1 VNRRELS
8 KSERRLAMRYVGL
21 DAHWRQ
27 STICVLDHRRRKIM
41 SQNVQGPWSKVL
53 EELEKIRK
61 PFEVCFEASTGYGYL
76 FERLQRL
83 ARRVVVAHP
92 GQLRLIFRSKRK
104 NDRVDAEKLAK
115 LLFLNEVPPVH
126 VPREDVRAWRRM
138 IGHRRKLVASRIRSK
153 NAIRALLRSQG
164 IEAPKGL
171 WTHKGMAWLRSASL
185 PTELDELQRD
195 ILCEQIE
202 SLTRMIQ
209 RAHKLLNSIARRHPG
224 VQLLKTIPGVGVRT
238 AEAVVAHIDDATRF
252 HRIKAIGRYFGL
264 VPSQDAS
271 GPANRLGHIT
281 REGPSIVRYLV
292 TEAAWQGIRRSQ
304 RLRAFYERILRDDAG
319 RRKIA
324 LVATAHHMLRI
335 MLAMLQTG
343 ELWRCEKE
351 AA

>member
-1 VNRRELS
+1 
-8 KSERRLAMRYVGL
+8 MRYVGL

-27 STICVLDHRRRKIM
+27 STICVLDDRGRKIL
-41 SQNVQGPWSKVL
+41 SQNIQGPWSKVL

-76 FERLQRL
+76 FERLQGL

-115 LLFLNEVPPVH
+115 LLFLDEVPPVH
-126 VPREDVRAWRRM
+126 VPGEDVRAWRRM

-153 NAIRALLRSQG
+153 NAVRALLRSQG
-164 IEAPKGL
+164 IEAPKDL
-171 WTHKGMAWLRSASL
+171 WTRKGMAWLRSTSL
-185 PTELDELQRD
+185 TTELDELQRD

-209 RAHKLLNSIARRHPG
+209 RAHKLLNGIARCHPG

-238 AEAVVAHIDDATRF
+238 AEAVVAHIDDPNRF
-252 HRIKAIGRYFGL
+252 HRVKTIGRYFGL

-271 GPANRLGHIT
+271 GPTNRLGHIT

-292 TEAAWQGIRRSQ
+292 TEAAWQGIRRS
-304 RLRAFYERILRDDAG
+304 RKLRTFYDRVLRDDKG

-335 MLAMLQTG
+335 MLAMLQSG
-343 ELWRCEKE
+343 ELWRSDQT

>member
-1 VNRRELS
+1 
-8 KSERRLAMRYVGL
+8 MRYVGL

-27 STICVLDHRRRKIM
+27 STFCVLDDRGRKIL
-41 SQNVQGPWSKVL
+41 SQTVRGPWSKVL
-53 EELEKIRK
+53 EELDKIQK

-76 FERLQRL
+76 FERLQGL

-115 LLFLNEVPPVH
+115 LLFLDEVPPVH
-126 VPREDVRAWRRM
+126 VPQEDVRAWRRM

-153 NAIRALLRSQG
+153 NAVRALLRSQG
-164 IEAPKGL
+164 VEAPKGL
-171 WTHKGMAWLRSASL
+171 WTRKGMAWLRSASL
-185 PTELDELQRD
+185 ATELDKLQRD

-209 RAHKLLNSIARRHPG
+209 RAHKLLNGIARRHPA

-238 AEAVVAHIDDATRF
+238 AEAVVAHIDDPMRF
-252 HRIKAIGRYFGL
+252 HRVKTIGRYFGL

-271 GPANRLGHIT
+271 SSTNRLGHIT

-304 RLRAFYERILRDDAG
+304 KLRAFYDRVLRDDPG

-335 MLAMLQTG
+335 MLAMLQSG
-343 ELWRCEKE
+343 ELWRSDQT

>member
-1 VNRRELS
+1 
-8 KSERRLAMRYVGL
+8 MRYVGL

-27 STICVLDHRRRKIM
+27 STFCVLDDRGRKIL
-41 SQNVQGPWSKVL
+41 SQTVRGPWSKVL

-76 FERLQRL
+76 FERLQGL

-115 LLFLNEVPPVH
+115 LLFLDEVPPVH
-126 VPREDVRAWRRM
+126 VPGEDVRAWRRM

-153 NAIRALLRSQG
+153 NAVRALLRSHG

-171 WTHKGMAWLRSASL
+171 WTRKGMAWLRSASL
-185 PTELDELQRD
+185 ATELDELQRD

-209 RAHKLLNSIARRHPG
+209 RAHKLLNGIARRHPG

-238 AEAVVAHIDDATRF
+238 AEAVVAHIDDPKRF
-252 HRIKAIGRYFGL
+252 HRIKTIGRYFGL
-264 VPSQDAS
+264 VPSQDSS
-271 GPANRLGHIT
+271 GPTNRLGHIT

-304 RLRAFYERILRDDAG
+304 KLRAFYDRVLRDDPG

-335 MLAMLQTG
+335 MLAMLQSG
-343 ELWRCEKE
+343 ELWRSDQT

>member
-1 VNRRELS
+1 
-8 KSERRLAMRYVGL
+8 MRYVGL
-21 DAHWRQ
+21 DSHWRQ
-27 STICVLDHRRRKIM
+27 STICVLDHRGQKLLNRTIK
-41 SQNVQGPWSKVL
+41 GPWSKVL
-53 EELEKIRK
+53 EEVGKVRK
-61 PFEVCFEASTGYGYL
+61 PFAVCFEASTGYGYL
-76 FERLQRL
+76 FEHLQTI

-115 LLFLNEVPPVH
+115 LLFLDEVPPVH

-153 NAIRALLRSQG
+153 NAVRALLRSQG

-171 WTHKGMAWLRSASL
+171 WTRKGMAWLRSASL
-185 PTELDELQRD
+185 TTELDELQRD

-209 RAHKLLNSIARRHPG
+209 RAHKLLNGIARRHPA

-238 AEAVVAHIDDATRF
+238 AEAVVAHIDDPKRF
-252 HRIKAIGRYFGL
+252 HRVKTIGRYFGL

-271 GPANRLGHIT
+271 SSTNRLGHIT

-304 RLRAFYERILRDDAG
+304 KLRAFYDRVLRDDPG

-335 MLAMLQTG
+335 MLAMLQSG
-343 ELWRCEKE
+343 ELWRSDQT

>member
-1 VNRRELS
+1 
-8 KSERRLAMRYVGL
+8 MRYVGL
-21 DAHWRQ
+21 DAHWKQ
-27 STICVLDHRRRKIM
+27 STICVLDDRGRKILNR
-41 SQNVQGPWSKVL
+41 SVRGPWSKVL

-76 FERLQRL
+76 FERLQGI
-83 ARRVVVAHP
+83 ARRVVVAHL

-115 LLFLNEVPPVH
+115 LLFLDEVPPVY
-126 VPREDVRAWRRM
+126 VPRGDVRAWRRM

-171 WTHKGMAWLRSASL
+171 WTRKGMDWLRTVSL
-185 PTELDELQRD
+185 ATELDELQRD

-209 RAHKLLNSIARRHPG
+209 RAHKLLNGIARRHPG

-238 AEAVVAHIDDATRF
+238 AEAVVAYIDDPKRF

-264 VPSQDAS
+264 IPSQDAS
-271 GPANRLGHIT
+271 ASANRLGHIT
-281 REGPSIVRYLV
+281 REGPSIVRYLLI
-292 TEAAWQGIRRSQ
+292 EAAWQGIRRSQ
-304 RLRAFYERILRDDAG
+304 RLRAFYDRILRGDTG

-324 LVATAHHMLRI
+324 LVATAHHMLRT

-343 ELWRCEKE
+343 ELWRSEQQ

>member
-1 VNRRELS
+1 
-8 KSERRLAMRYVGL
+8 MRYVGL

-27 STICVLDHRRRKIM
+27 STICVLDDRGRKIL
-41 SQNVQGPWSKVL
+41 SRSIRGGWSTVL
-53 EELEKIRK
+53 TEIEKIPK
-61 PFEVCFEASTGYGYL
+61 PMQVCFEASTGYGYL
-76 FERLQRL
+76 FERLQKV

-115 LLFLNEVPPVH
+115 LLFLDEVPEVY

-138 IGHRRKLVASRIRSK
+138 IGHRRKLVNTRTRSK

-164 IEAPKGL
+164 IESPKSL
-171 WTHKGMAWLRSASL
+171 WTRKGMSWLRTVSL
-185 PTELDELQRD
+185 ATELDELQRD
-195 ILCEQIE
+195 ILYEQIE

-209 RAHKLLNSIARRHPG
+209 RVHKLLNSVARRHPG

-238 AEAVVAHIDDATRF
+238 AEAVVAHIDDARRF
-252 HRIKAIGRYFGL
+252 HRVKAIGRYFGL

-271 GPANRLGHIT
+271 GSVNRLGHIT
-281 REGPSIVRYLV
+281 REGAGIVRWML
-292 TEAAWQGIRRSQ
+292 TEAAWQGIRHSP
-304 RLRAFYERILRDDAG
+304 RLRAFYDRILRGDAG
-319 RRKIA
+319 RRRIA
-324 LVATAHHMLRI
+324 LVATAHHMLRA

-343 ELWRCEKE
+343 ELWRYDQK